1 MKKREVV
8 TFSVTVIILG
18 ALICFISYKIDN
30 PNLSVLTVL
39 SPSIV
44 ALILTA
50 RSSGRSGVKEL
61 FVEQTLQK
69 ARLKWFV
76 LSLFGIPFIASLAML
91 TALDFD
97 IAAFRLRTTQLLPQ
111 MVVIVVIAIGEEYGW
126 RGYLLPKLMKHFSLL
141 SSSLILGLIW
151 GFWHFPAYLIGT
163 GVPLQMN
170 FIVFMLWIVLG
181 TLFISWVYYY
191 TRSVLTSILVHISAN
206 TAFNY
211 LLILPE
217 FTGSINTF
225 WIFMAYLMVLLVV
238 VYYLDR
244 RQLVANQS

>member
-1 MKKREVV
+1 M
-8 TFSVTVIILG
+8 TVIILG

-50 RSSGRSGVKEL
+50 RTSGRSGVKEL
-61 FVEQTLQK
+61 FVKQTLQK

-91 TALDFD
+91 TALNFD
-97 IAAFRLRTTQLLPQ
+97 IAAFHLRTTQLLPQ
-111 MVVIVVIAIGEEYGW
+111 MVVIVVIAVGEEYGW